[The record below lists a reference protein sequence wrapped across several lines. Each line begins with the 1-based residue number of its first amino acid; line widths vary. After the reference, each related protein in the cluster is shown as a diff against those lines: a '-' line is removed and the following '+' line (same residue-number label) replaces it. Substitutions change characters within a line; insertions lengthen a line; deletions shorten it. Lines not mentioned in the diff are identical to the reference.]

1 MLPYIF
7 VVLALGLR
15 FVSKPIAFTSVSA
28 ALLFFGARA
37 SRKNAWIAWVLC
49 AATDVVL
56 TTVVSSYPLTW
67 DQFVTWA
74 WYAAALGLGMLLRNT
89 NSPLRIGATS
99 LLSSMIFFAVSNFAV
114 WASYRTLYAATLQ
127 GLINCY
133 LAAVPFF
140 RHTLAADM
148 VFTAIFFFGLPL
160 LLAGTA
166 GDVLAPAAP
175 EGARK
180 RSTAR

>member
-15 FVSKPIAFTSVSA
+15 FVSKPIAFTSISA

-56 TTVVSSYPLTW
+56 TTIVYSYPLTW
-67 DQFVTWA
+67 DQFVTWG
-74 WYAAALGLGMLLRNT
+74 WYAAALGLGILLRNT
-89 NSPLRIGATS
+89 NSPVRIGATS
-99 LLSSMIFFAVSNFAV
+99 LLSSILFFVVSNFAV
-114 WASYRTLYAATLQ
+114 WASYRTLYAATLR

-133 LAAVPFF
+133 VAAVPFF

-148 VFTAIFFFGLPL
+148 VFTAIFFGLPL
-160 LLAGTA
+160 LLQGTA
-166 GDVLAPAAP
+166 WDVQIPAP
-175 EGARK
+175 EAARK
-180 RSTAR
+180 RQGAR

>member
-7 VVLALGLR
+7 IVLAVGLR

-49 AATDVVL
+49 AGADVVL
-56 TTVVSSYPLTW
+56 TRLVYSYPLTW
-67 DQFVTWA
+67 DQLFTWA
-74 WYAAALGLGMLLRNT
+74 WYGIALGLGMLLRKT
-89 NSPLRIGATS
+89 NSPVRIGATS
-99 LLSSMIFFAVSNFAV
+99 LLCSVIFFVVSNFAV

-133 LAAVPFF
+133 VAAVPFF
-140 RHTLAADM
+140 RHSLSADM
-148 VFTAIFFFGLPL
+148 VFTAIFF
-160 LLAGTA
+160 
-166 GDVLAPAAP
+166 
-175 EGARK
+175 
-180 RSTAR
+180 

>member
-1 MLPYIF
+1 MLPYVFI
-7 VVLALGLR
+7 VLALGLR

-37 SRKNAWIAWVLC
+37 SRKTAWIAWVLC
-49 AATDVVL
+49 AVTDVVL
-56 TTVVSSYPLTW
+56 TTVVYSYPLTW
-67 DQFVTWA
+67 DQLFTWA
-74 WYAAALGLGMLLRNT
+74 WYAVALGLGMLLRNT

-99 LLSSMIFFAVSNFAV
+99 LLSSIVFFVVSNFAV
-114 WASYRTLYAATLQ
+114 WASYRTLYAATLP

-133 LAAVPFF
+133 VAAVPFF

-148 VFTAIFFFGLPL
+148 VFTAIFFGLPL
-160 LLAGTA
+160 LLQGTA
-166 GDVLAPAAP
+166 WDVLTPSP

-180 RSTAR
+180 RHTAR

>member
-7 VVLALGLR
+7 IVLALGLR
-15 FVSKPIAFTSVSA
+15 FASKPIAFTSVSA

-37 SRKNAWIAWVLC
+37 SRRNAWIAWVLC
-49 AATDVVL
+49 AATDVIL
-56 TTVVSSYPLTW
+56 TTVVYSYPLTW

-148 VFTAIFFFGLPL
+148 VFTAILFGLPL

-166 GDVLAPAAP
+166 GDVLAPAP

-180 RSTAR
+180 RNTAR